1 MLMLPLRGMVIFPG
15 MVSHFDVGRAKSVK
29 ALELAMSRR
38 EPIFL
43 VSQIDGAVED
53 PEREDLYEIGAVG
66 RIKQILKIH
75 GDVFRVLVEGVCRA
89 RMVEMESAE
98 PYYAVTV
105 EPLEERAPDK
115 PTKRDEAMIRSLRE
129 LFVDYVDLSPK
140 INSDVALNVTDDP
153 EMGFLCDYITRY
165 ANLKYPEKQ
174 EVLEQLDV
182 RRRMALVA
190 KKLTREV
197 EILRLEEEIQ
207 TKVRSQMD
215 QNQRDYY
222 LREQMK
228 AINEELGEAEDGATE
243 SQRYIERICQLNLPE
258 EIEKK
263 MVKEA
268 NRLAR
273 LQPSSPESGVVRTWL
288 DTCLELPWNTFTKE
302 NNSLKKAEQILNS
315 QHYGLEKVKE
325 RILEFFAVKEKTG
338 GVKGQILCLSGPPGV
353 GKTSVARSV
362 AEAMGR
368 NYARLSLGGVRD
380 EADIRGHRK
389 TYIGAMPGRIIT
401 ALQQAGSR
409 NALILVDEI
418 DKLASDFRGD
428 PASALLEVF
437 DTEQNHAFRD
447 HFIELPFDLTDILFI
462 TTANNLDSIPRPL
475 LDRME
480 VIELPGYTEEEKVQI
495 AKRHLIPKQ
504 QKKHGLTAAELK
516 ISEAALRK
524 IISGYTREAGVRTL
538 ERQIA
543 RLCRKADRALLEQK
557 KKSVSVTPANLT
569 EFLGVARYKDD
580 VHSQRSQCGVV
591 NGLAW
596 TSVGGEILEVE
607 VNVLEGSGKLEL
619 TGNLGDVMKESA
631 KAAISYIRSR
641 ADALGIP
648 QDFHQKKD
656 IHIHFPEGAVPK
668 DGPSAGITTCTALVS
683 ALTEIPMPQD
693 IAMTGEVTIRGRVL
707 PIGGLREK
715 TMAAYR
721 ARMKTV
727 IVPAENQ
734 PDISEIDKTVAE
746 KLRFVYA
753 ESMDDVLENALGLR
767 VCPQAKSKG
776 EAQAAMPCPPP
787 EQAGQPLQA
796 KQ

>member
-368 NYARLSLGGVRD
+368 NYARLSLG
-380 EADIRGHRK
+380 
-389 TYIGAMPGRIIT
+389 PPCS
-401 ALQQAGSR
+401 Q
-409 NALILVDEI
+409 
-418 DKLASDFRGD
+418 
-428 PASALLEVF
+428 
-437 DTEQNHAFRD
+437 
-447 HFIELPFDLTDILFI
+447 
-462 TTANNLDSIPRPL
+462 
-475 LDRME
+475 
-480 VIELPGYTEEEKVQI
+480 
-495 AKRHLIPKQ
+495 
-504 QKKHGLTAAELK
+504 
-516 ISEAALRK
+516 
-524 IISGYTREAGVRTL
+524 
-538 ERQIA
+538 
-543 RLCRKADRALLEQK
+543 
-557 KKSVSVTPANLT
+557 
-569 EFLGVARYKDD
+569 
-580 VHSQRSQCGVV
+580 QRSC
-591 NGLAW
+591 
-596 TSVGGEILEVE
+596 I
-607 VNVLEGSGKLEL
+607 
-619 TGNLGDVMKESA
+619 
-631 KAAISYIRSR
+631 
-641 ADALGIP
+641 
-648 QDFHQKKD
+648 
-656 IHIHFPEGAVPK
+656 
-668 DGPSAGITTCTALVS
+668 
-683 ALTEIPMPQD
+683 
-693 IAMTGEVTIRGRVL
+693 
-707 PIGGLREK
+707 
-715 TMAAYR
+715 
-721 ARMKTV
+721 
-727 IVPAENQ
+727 
-734 PDISEIDKTVAE
+734 
-746 KLRFVYA
+746 
-753 ESMDDVLENALGLR
+753 
-767 VCPQAKSKG
+767 
-776 EAQAAMPCPPP
+776 
-787 EQAGQPLQA
+787 
-796 KQ
+796 